1 MGSWVLILRGL
12 RSLKMQ
18 SKLLII
24 GMLLALAMFFTPTDG
39 TVALTV
45 TSGATTVLALT
56 AAQVTGLAALKL
68 LGVTTGAL
76 VARNRGKR
84 ENESNQVE
92 PRSLVELTAQLEPE

>member
-1 MGSWVLILRGL
+1 MTSYRHNLQSLALHSRPQLTVFAIAAAINFCYQGESNSWVLILRGL

-18 SKLLII
+18 SKLLIT

-56 AAQVTGLAALKL
+56 AAQVDFI
-68 LGVTTGAL
+68 
-76 VARNRGKR
+76 
-84 ENESNQVE
+84 S
-92 PRSLVELTAQLEPE
+92 S